1 MRPILFEIGSL
12 PIYSYGAM
20 LCLAFL
26 TAMLWSFHE
35 APAEKINREYL
46 YDLYIIVM
54 LLSLAGSRIAYVLLN
69 WDFYRMGPWW
79 KVLAFREGGLT
90 FLGGLILAILGG
102 IVYCSRKKIGFL
114 KYLDFFAPFIALG
127 YAITR
132 IGCFLNG
139 CCYGIITSMPW
150 GVIFPA
156 VDGSPRHPTQLYACA
171 SGLLIFILLRTFK
184 KYRYFDGFVFT
195 LFIIFYGV
203 YRFIVEFYRISEP
216 SIGFLTQGQLA
227 SLILVF
233 AGVIIFLWKKGEKRK
248 IGETNKKG
256 AGEL

>member
-26 TAMLWSFHE
+26 MAMLWSFHE

-54 LLSLAGSRIAYVLLN
+54 LLSLVGSRAAYVLLN
-69 WDFYRMGPWW
+69 WDFYKVGPWW
-79 KVLAFREGGLT
+79 RVLAFREGGLT

-102 IVYCSRKKIGFL
+102 IIYCHRKKIGFL

-139 CCYGIITSMPW
+139 CCYGVVTSLPW
-150 GVIFPA
+150 GVVFPA
-156 VDGSPRHPTQLYACA
+156 VDSYPRHPTQLYASA
-171 SGLLIFILLRTFK
+171 SALLIFILLRAFRK
-184 KYRYFDGFVFT
+184 HKDYDGFVFT
-195 LFIIFYGV
+195 QFMIFYGV

-216 SIGFLTQGQLA
+216 SMGFLTQGQLA
-227 SLILVF
+227 SLVLIF

-256 AGEL
+256 AGKL